1 MDSVI
6 NIPEAWIQS
15 TQLLYLFITGIGM
28 VIVAV
33 ISSYATY
40 RFTRKMQL
48 EAEWR
53 KDKLI
58 YYNQFIE
65 SITEIMSMPRDYE
78 KALKQY
84 AHDHNV
90 ISLIA
95 PQEVANIAFELYYA
109 QESSLEQEET
119 QEEKDKLVSD
129 QKRRLKQLILA
140 MRKDLRIKPKDD
152 PETFQ
157 YRLRS
162 PLHLKD

>member
-6 NIPEAWIQS
+6 NIPEAWISS
-15 TQLLYLFITGIGM
+15 TQLLIPFIAVIGTI
-28 VIVAV
+28 IVAV
-33 ISSYATY
+33 ISSYVTY

-58 YYNQFIE
+58 YYSRLIE
-65 SITEIMSMPRDYE
+65 SITETMSWPKDFE
-78 KALKQY
+78 KTYRKY
-84 AHDHNV
+84 AHTFNV

-95 PQEVANIAFELYYA
+95 PQEVANIIFEYYFTDQRFWM
-109 QESSLEQEET
+109 QEMTHEEESRWT
-119 QEEKDKLVSD
+119 SD
-129 QKRRLKQLILA
+129 QKRRLQQLVLA

-152 PETFQ
+152 PKTFQ

-162 PLHLKD
+162 PLHPKG

>member
-15 TQLLYLFITGIGM
+15 TQLLYLFVTGIGM

-33 ISSYATY
+33 ISSYVTY

-58 YYNQFIE
+58 YYSQLIE
-65 SITEIMSMPRDYE
+65 SITETMSWPENFE
-78 KALKQY
+78 KTYRQY
-84 AHDHNV
+84 AHTHNI

-95 PQEVANIAFELYYA
+95 PQEVANIAFEIYLA
-109 QESSLEQEET
+109 QESSLKQKLTHEES
-119 QEEKDKLVSD
+119 DKWVSD
-129 QKRRLKQLILA
+129 GKRLLKQLVLA
-140 MRKDLRIKPKDD
+140 MRKDLRIKLKDD

-162 PLHLKD
+162 SLHLKG